1 MSQAQV
7 LGPEDL
13 ATQLVVVQAIEA
25 LLSDLYEESLRR
37 PIPPIQSPY
46 ELALM
51 DFINRSWSIILRSNW
66 F

>member
-1 MSQAQV
+1 MGQAQV

-13 ATQLVVVQAIEA
+13 AVVVQAIEA
-25 LLSDLYEESLRR
+25 ILSDLYEESLRR
-37 PIPPIQSPY
+37 PVPPIQSPY